1 MANPTTRIFKIF
13 KKAEEVM
20 PFGINKPDDIAQLAL
35 FLASEDSNQITGQIF
50 SISGGL
56 SFPG

>member
-1 MANPTTRIFKIF
+1 M
-13 KKAEEVM
+13 
-20 PFGINKPDDIAQLAL
+20 NKPDDIAQLAL

-50 SISGGL
+50 SINGGL